1 MKSGLAD
8 AVGLGE
14 AVGVGETEGLG
25 ETEGV
30 GEVEGLAE
38 SVGDAELDGSGAGVS
53 AALPANWNSTVLKMI
68 GVLRKSFQNRGL
80 GFNTVPSLLFFR
92 KRCPFMARA
101 ERKAAAAESAKTGV
115 MTHRQIMLVLAGL
128 MSGMFLSALD
138 QSVVGSAMRTIADDL
153 QGLELQAWA
162 TTAYLITST
171 ITTPIYGKLGDIF
184 GRRRLFIAAIT
195 IFVVGSV
202 AAAFSASM
210 FELAAWRA
218 LQGVGAGGLFTLSLT
233 ILADIVPPR
242 ERARYQGAFMA
253 VFGTS
258 SVLGPLIGGLFAD
271 MNQFIFIDGWRWIFL
286 INLPIGVVAMLMVV
300 SFLHVPHTARKSRID
315 WWGAATIIMAVV
327 PLLLVAEQGREW
339 GWTSS
344 LSISMYATG
353 VVGIIAFILVER
365 KMGTDALLP
374 LSLFKSST
382 FSMSTIIGVIVG
394 VGMFGGM
401 MTIPLLLQIAKG
413 ASPTEAGLLMIP
425 MTIGMMTASMGS
437 GIITGKTGKYK
448 GFLIGGTGLMAAS
461 YVYFSMMTLEWEI
474 WQISIGMV
482 FLGLGLGQLMQTLTI
497 AAQNSVG
504 PRDIGVATSSATFF
518 RQMGGTLGV
527 AVFIS
532 LLFAA
537 LSEKAAW
544 IAEQI
549 AAALKANPALLSLPE
564 NQILTEAGPGGLGEL
579 VNTDSSFLNTISP
592 EIAHPIQQAF
602 IESSTVVFSSAA
614 AIIAVA
620 FVLTFFVKEIP
631 LRDKAG
637 FAAAADD
644 EAAEAKLSSMH

>member
-1 MKSGLAD
+1 
-8 AVGLGE
+8 
-14 AVGVGETEGLG
+14 
-25 ETEGV
+25 
-30 GEVEGLAE
+30 
-38 SVGDAELDGSGAGVS
+38 
-53 AALPANWNSTVLKMI
+53 
-68 GVLRKSFQNRGL
+68 
-80 GFNTVPSLLFFR
+80 
-92 KRCPFMARA
+92 MARA

-115 MTHRQIMLVLAGL
+115 MTHRQIVLVLVGL

-153 QGLELQAWA
+153 KGLELQAWA

-184 GRRRLFIAAIT
+184 GRRRLFITAIG
-195 IFVVGSV
+195 IFIAGSIG
-202 AAAFSASM
+202 AAFSASM
-210 FELAAWRA
+210 FDLAAWRA
-218 LQGVGAGGLFTLSLT
+218 FQGVGAGGLFTLSIT

-271 MNQFIFIDGWRWIFL
+271 MNEFLFVEGWRWIFL
-286 INLPIGVVAMLMVV
+286 INFPIGVVALFMVV
-300 SFLHVPHTARKSRID
+300 SFLHVPHTPRKSKID
-315 WWGAATIIMAVV
+315 WFGAATIIVAVV

-339 GWTSS
+339 GWSS
-344 LSISMYATG
+344 AMSIAMYVTG
-353 VVGIIAFILVER
+353 AIGIVSFIIVER
-365 KMGTDALLP
+365 RMGADALLP

-394 VGMFGGM
+394 IGMFGGM
-401 MTIPLLLQIAKG
+401 MTIPLILQIVEG

-437 GIITGKTGKYK
+437 GIITGRTGKYK
-448 GFLIGGTGLMAAS
+448 MFLVAGTGLMASA
-461 YVYFSMMTLEWEI
+461 YAYFAFITVDWEI

-497 AAQNSVG
+497 AAQNSVEA
-504 PRDIGVATSSATFF
+504 RDIGVATSSATFF

-527 AVFIS
+527 AVFLSI
-532 LLFAA
+532 LFAV
-537 LSEKAAW
+537 LSDKAQW
-544 IAEQI
+544 IGEEI
-549 AAALKANPALLSLPE
+549 KKVITANPALLQEPQ
-564 NQILTEAGPGGLGEL
+564 NAILQNAGPGGLGEL
-579 VNTDSSFLNTISP
+579 VNTDSSFLQVISP
-592 EIAHPIQQAF
+592 EIALPIQTAF
-602 IESSTVVFSSAA
+602 VQSGSVVFASAA
-614 AIIAVA
+614 VVVAVA
-620 FVLTFFVKEIP
+620 FVLTLFVKEIP

-644 EAAEAKLSSMH
+644 AKTASMH